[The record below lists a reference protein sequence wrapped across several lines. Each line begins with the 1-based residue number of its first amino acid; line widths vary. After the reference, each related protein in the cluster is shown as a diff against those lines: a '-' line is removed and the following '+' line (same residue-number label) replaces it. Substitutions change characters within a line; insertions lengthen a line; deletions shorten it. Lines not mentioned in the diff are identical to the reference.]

1 MLEKMIHKL
10 HLPQYNIIAADPPW
24 HYDDKQNAGNRGAEH
39 KYHVMTDQ
47 DIIALG
53 SQVQMLA
60 AQDCAL
66 FVWFTSP
73 KTDLIKELFDAWG
86 FQFKGKAFCWVKT
99 TKHGKLFWGMGRCGS
114 RANTE
119 DCWMGFKG
127 NPKRL
132 DAGVHEVIMSP
143 VQAHSQK
150 PDEARQR
157 MVKLFGDV
165 PRLELFARD
174 VAPGWDAMGNE
185 LGTGDIRD
193 SLPGFWRPET
203 TIKRNEV

>member
-1 MLEKMIHKL
+1 MIESL
-10 HLPQYNIIAADPPW
+10 HLPKYKIILADPPW
-24 HYDDKQNAGNRGAEH
+24 EYRDKQRAGNRGAEF
-39 KYHVMTDQ
+39 KYPLLSDAE
-47 DIIALG
+47 IIALG
-53 SQVQMLA
+53 PRIAMLTDD
-60 AQDCAL
+60 DCAL
-66 FVWFTSP
+66 FLWCTGP
-73 KTDLIKELFDAWG
+73 KTELLKELFAAWG
-86 FQFKGKAFCWVKT
+86 FEFKGKAFCWVKT

-127 NPKRL
+127 SPKRL

-143 VQAHSQK
+143 AQAHSQK

-185 LGTGDIRD
+185 LGTGDVRD

-203 TIKRNEV
+203 TIKRSEQ